1 MAYPCNFHQLESEVL
16 GGSLHE
22 APRRLEHQDGEGH
35 MFCLADRMCGFA
47 AFASGPATGKDLDE
61 SDRAERGLRAV
72 RPGG

>member
-1 MAYPCNFHQLESEVL
+1 ML
-16 GGSLHE
+16 GGALQE

-35 MFCLADRMCGFA
+35 MFCLAHRMCGFA
-47 AFASGPATGKDLDE
+47 AFARGPAPVEDLDE